1 LRSQSVTRLEKMA
14 LFAVVLALVLSVK
27 NCIED
32 SRIEEVSYENDRLL
46 EYGTKLEEENQRLRA
61 IIRQKE
67 RKCSEQ

>member
-1 LRSQSVTRLEKMA
+1 MTRLEKMA
-14 LFAVVLALVLSVK
+14 LFAVFLSLVLSVK